1 MAVNGKVLAGH
12 AQLDRKF
19 NPGREP
25 DAVSVCSCTCYGVI
39 KKDKSQKKLP
49 LFWRLLNG
57 TSKMLG
63 CGDLS
68 MVTNDDSNFYDE
80 ETQSISNHTRFAVK
94 RASFWICIL
103 ELNGKKVEKI
113 HATTRRSDSSI
124 CTTNIQGNVN
134 GILNYVFW
142 VIHSS
147 IIIVVHIVSEHVLP
161 WLELWC
167 KKVSCSKMLLPS
179 LGCPVCGGWADIWSL
194 TFEWSLASG
203 LRRGSDLRS
212 AK

>member
-1 MAVNGKVLAGH
+1 MAQNVVTLDGEVMAVNGKVLAGH

-39 KKDKSQKKLP
+39 KKDKSQRKLP

-57 TSKMLG
+57 TSNMLG

-94 RASFWICIL
+94 RASF
-103 ELNGKKVEKI
+103 
-113 HATTRRSDSSI
+113 
-124 CTTNIQGNVN
+124 
-134 GILNYVFW
+134 
-142 VIHSS
+142 
-147 IIIVVHIVSEHVLP
+147 
-161 WLELWC
+161 
-167 KKVSCSKMLLPS
+167 
-179 LGCPVCGGWADIWSL
+179 
-194 TFEWSLASG
+194 
-203 LRRGSDLRS
+203 
-212 AK
+212 

>member
-1 MAVNGKVLAGH
+1 MAQNVVTLDGEVMAVNGKVLAGH

-39 KKDKSQKKLP
+39 KKDKSQRKLP

-94 RASFWICIL
+94 RASFWIYL
-103 ELNGKKVEKI
+103 DLNGKKSKKFTQPRADPV
-113 HATTRRSDSSI
+113 RRY
-124 CTTNIQGNVN
+124 GMWME
-134 GILNYVFW
+134 Y
-142 VIHSS
+142 
-147 IIIVVHIVSEHVLP
+147 
-161 WLELWC
+161 
-167 KKVSCSKMLLPS
+167 
-179 LGCPVCGGWADIWSL
+179 
-194 TFEWSLASG
+194 
-203 LRRGSDLRS
+203 
-212 AK
+212 